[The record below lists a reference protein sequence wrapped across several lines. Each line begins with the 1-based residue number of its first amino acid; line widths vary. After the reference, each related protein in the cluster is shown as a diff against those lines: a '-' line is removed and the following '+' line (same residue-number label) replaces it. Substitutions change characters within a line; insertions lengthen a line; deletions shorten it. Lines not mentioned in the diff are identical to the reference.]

1 MTSISRRSRAHCVR
15 GTHEVLRTALTLRN
29 SSRGA
34 EYVFP
39 SSLPGLRT
47 MTTPRKLVQCDIW
60 LLAWKRHQG
69 DLEPQAC
76 GFPVCV
82 RRGSLWRTEASGS
95 CLLPLHSSTIGPGFT
110 ALSSQRSKKGR
121 QGWFF
126 LCLPQMASACVDKDS
141 IINVCCG
148 GSSCPESV
156 IHCSQQTLSLPA
168 AATRRAL
175 PALPLSP
182 LYHASIS
189 AYYRH
194 LLLSQTASLP
204 PESAVGLK

>member
-1 MTSISRRSRAHCVR
+1 MSPPCLSEATVGLAHDLTGSKGLGTGSATQVLEVNTLGKCCYPIAPSGDIISRRSRAHCVR

-95 CLLPLHSSTIGPGFT
+95 CLLPLHSTTIGPGFT
-110 ALSSQRSKKGR
+110 ALSS
-121 QGWFF
+121 
-126 LCLPQMASACVDKDS
+126 
-141 IINVCCG
+141 
-148 GSSCPESV
+148 
-156 IHCSQQTLSLPA
+156 
-168 AATRRAL
+168 
-175 PALPLSP
+175 
-182 LYHASIS
+182 
-189 AYYRH
+189 
-194 LLLSQTASLP
+194 
-204 PESAVGLK
+204 